1 MMVRVV
7 MMVRIMMVRIM
18 MVGRIV
24 MGVVGVRRVIDRVVV
39 RNIGT
44 VRKSGG

>member
-1 MMVRVV
+1 MMVMMVRVV
-7 MMVRIMMVRIM
+7 MMVRIM